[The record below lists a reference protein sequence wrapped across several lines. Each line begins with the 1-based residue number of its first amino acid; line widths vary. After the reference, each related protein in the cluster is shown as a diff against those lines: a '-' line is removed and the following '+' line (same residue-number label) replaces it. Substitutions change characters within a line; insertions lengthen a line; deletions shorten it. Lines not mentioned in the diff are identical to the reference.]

1 MLAYINRG
9 NAYRDSEQLDRA
21 ATNYG
26 EVFKLAPTDARRWRN
41 RGMIKLFQGNTRG
54 GLADYDKA
62 RNMTR
67 PTTSWNDRGQAK
79 MRLGDKDCRFPQGP
93 GINLGLRTSSENL
106 QRLGAVQQGT
116 RALTGSLRARPWQ
129 PWVGFLRVWND
140 IRRRGGRV
148 WARYRKCCDCGRRRM
163 PLFKGRFTMSGIHF
177 FSKHRTWEDW
187 FGMLLGVLIVVS
199 PWFPFSSH
207 DVMDAERSTMILN
220 TFVVGMLVFGLAQ
233 LEYVALQR
241 WEEVGE
247 IALGLWLAASPF
259 ILGYAGDEMLRAW
272 HVALGGIVVVLGAL
286 QLWQDWRLSD
296 QELANHPQ

>member
-1 MLAYINRG
+1 
-9 NAYRDSEQLDRA
+9 
-21 ATNYG
+21 
-26 EVFKLAPTDARRWRN
+26 
-41 RGMIKLFQGNTRG
+41 
-54 GLADYDKA
+54 
-62 RNMTR
+62 
-67 PTTSWNDRGQAK
+67 
-79 MRLGDKDCRFPQGP
+79 
-93 GINLGLRTSSENL
+93 
-106 QRLGAVQQGT
+106 
-116 RALTGSLRARPWQ
+116 
-129 PWVGFLRVWND
+129 
-140 IRRRGGRV
+140 
-148 WARYRKCCDCGRRRM
+148 
-163 PLFKGRFTMSGIHF
+163 MSGFGF

-247 IALGLWLAASPF
+247 IALGLWLIASPF
-259 ILGYAGDEMLRAW
+259 ILGYAGDDMLRAW
-272 HVALGGIVVVLGAL
+272 HVALGAIVILLGAL